1 MVFQT
6 ALALSDKYKPKTF
19 GTKKH
24 PNIIRYFEKT
34 PKDICCPHFYELN
47 WAYGCRF
54 NCAYCY
60 LQGTLRGNV
69 EPRYKPLKDVIS
81 TLDAVFNHPLMV
93 KPSVFNSGELTDSLV
108 FPSIM
113 EKISDKFE
121 EQDKHRLLI
130 LTKSSNIQFLLDK
143 IRKNTIVSFS
153 VNAPM
158 VSGKWEKGAAP
169 PEKRIA
175 AVEKLCK
182 KDYDVRAR
190 IDPIFP
196 IANWKKAYGKL
207 VEDLVSKSKITR
219 ITLGTP
225 RGLAKTRIY
234 SKDLS
239 WWKFAFEENPIEE
252 TGWGKK
258 LASSLRKE
266 IYSHMIDTLKD
277 KDFNGSIALC
287 KETDKMWEELGI
299 KVGSYPDWKYCK
311 CNCII

>member
-6 ALALSDKYKPKTF
+6 ALDLSDKYKPKTF
-19 GTKKH
+19 GTKNH
-24 PNIIRYFEKT
+24 PNIVRYFDKT
-34 PKDICCPHFYELN
+34 PNDICCPHFYELN

-69 EPRYKPLKDVIS
+69 EPRYKPLKEVIS

-121 EQDKHRLLI
+121 EQEKHKLLI
-130 LTKSSNIQFLLDK
+130 LTKSSNVQFLLDK

-153 VNAPM
+153 INAPT
-158 VSGKWEKGAAP
+158 VANNWEKGAAP
-169 PEKRIA
+169 PEKRIVA
-175 AVEKLCK
+175 IEKLCTK
-182 KDYDVRAR
+182 GYDVRAR

-196 IANWKKAYGKL
+196 IANWKKEYGELIEKL
-207 VEDLVSKSKITR
+207 VPKSKITR

-225 RGLAKTRIY
+225 RGLAKTRLY
-234 SKDLS
+234 SKDPS
-239 WWKFAFEENPIEE
+239 WWKFAFEDNPAED

-258 LASSLRKE
+258 LAPYFRKE
-266 IYSHMIDTLKD
+266 IYSYIIDKLRETGY
-277 KDFNGSIALC
+277 NGHVALC
-287 KETDKMWEELGI
+287 KETVPMWAELGL
-299 KVGSYPDWKYCK
+299 KVGKYPDWENCK
-311 CNCII
+311 CNCVF